1 MPDTKNALSDTVL
14 MLITSEFVKQRYDA
28 LKRKR
33 PDLRIVTSL
42 DEGMNDEITA
52 IFTFSLPEGTAPRL
66 PQLRLVASVGA
77 GADGILQASD
87 LPPEVKV
94 TRACDI
100 GLGYSMSQYVVMQI
114 LRHFR
119 DLRTLERQHT
129 SAKWA
134 RLPVASSSQST
145 VGIMGLGQTGVVV
158 AQAVAALGFRVT
170 GWTRTASRDVSV
182 ERFVGQQNLLAFLEE
197 CDFLVCLLPLTD
209 ETRHLLDR
217 HMLSRLRKGCYVIN
231 VARGGILVE
240 QDLLELVENG
250 HISGAALDVF
260 AAEPL
265 VADSP
270 FWGHEKILVT
280 PHIAAQPSTEPVVD
294 QFIDNLQRMRNG
306 TPLVSEVDRTLGY

>member
-1 MPDTKNALSDTVL
+1 MEASERFLDQGHIRQHYKKNSMLPDGSL
-14 MLITSEFVKQRYDA
+14 MRQS
-28 LKRKR
+28 
-33 PDLRIVTSL
+33 P
-42 DEGMNDEITA
+42 

-77 GADGILQASD
+77 GADGILQARD

-119 DLRTLERQHT
+119 DLRTLERQHA
-129 SAKWA
+129 SAKWS
-134 RLPVASSSQST
+134 RLPVASASQST

-158 AQAVAALGFRVT
+158 AQAVAALGFRVI
-170 GWTRTASRDVSV
+170 GWTRTASRNVSV
-182 ERFVGQQNLLAFLEE
+182 ERFVGQQNLVAFLEE

-209 ETRHLLDR
+209 ETRHLLNR
-217 HMLSRLRKGCYVIN
+217 HMLSRLHKGCYVIN

-265 VADSP
+265 GPDIP
-270 FWGHEKILVT
+270 FWGHMKILVT

-294 QFIDNLQRMRNG
+294 QFIDNLQWMRNG
-306 TPLVSEVDRTLGY
+306 TPLVNEVDRTLGY

>member
-1 MPDTKNALSDTVL
+1 MRQSP
-14 MLITSEFVKQRYDA
+14 
-28 LKRKR
+28 
-33 PDLRIVTSL
+33 
-42 DEGMNDEITA
+42 

-77 GADGILQASD
+77 GADGILQARD

-119 DLRTLERQHT
+119 DLRTLERQHA
-129 SAKWA
+129 SAKWS
-134 RLPVASSSQST
+134 RLPVASASQST
-145 VGIMGLGQTGVVV
+145 VGIMGLGQTGMVV
-158 AQAVAALGFRVT
+158 AQAVAALGFRVI
-170 GWTRTASRDVSV
+170 GWTRTASRNVSV
-182 ERFVGQQNLLAFLEE
+182 ERFVGQQNLVAFLEE

-209 ETRHLLDR
+209 ETRHLLNR
-217 HMLSRLRKGCYVIN
+217 HMLSRLHKGCYVIN

-265 VADSP
+265 GPDSP
-270 FWGHEKILVT
+270 FWGHMKILVT

-294 QFIDNLQRMRNG
+294 QFIDNLQWMRNG
-306 TPLVSEVDRTLGY
+306 TPLVNEVDRTLGY